1 MPFVDRR
8 EGAPTPG
15 RAWRRCGQ
23 HQPALAV
30 KVAPLLF
37 LLVLA
42 GARVEAAPLDEPFV
56 GGLSFSGP
64 TSGTLAAIYWNPA
77 ALGLVRG
84 TQVMFAGSMRAA
96 STTVTRAPIDPLTG
110 LPGTFAPGSATASD
124 LMQPVQWPMGPGSFM
139 GISSDLG
146 GDRFT
151 IGFATYMPNLQQTRY
166 PLSPT
171 GTEPTRYQALEIDLR
186 NLALVP
192 ALSIRFAGDFRLGIA
207 PGFLFSTGHLAFAQ
221 DTALDGGHAGLLS
234 DCGGQPCGAENP
246 AAAAR
251 YNIDSGNGLGD
262 AKFSL
267 TLGGGIYYRRQSLEI
282 GLAYSSRPLGG
293 EVSGVEVSGER
304 TTVTQPPRVGLGPVT
319 CRDVLMP
326 ANPGDASLRCVFGD
340 LSYRLPDV
348 WIGGVTWKLRPGLEL
363 TAMARWIWMHLHD
376 RIDVRLT
383 GPTLQAAGIPE
394 HIVLYRGFRDVWDL
408 RGRIA
413 YWWRER
419 IRVGA
424 QLRLETSAVDPS
436 AVNAAAVDGLKV
448 QPMALAEARLTRHL
462 WLGAGYGITF
472 MPQVQVTTS
481 VFKPAEATSCADAM
495 GDLGKCQAR
504 LSGQARPSAAG
515 TYTRAVQDFGL
526 TVTAKF

>member
-1 MPFVDRR
+1 MPFVDHH
-8 EGAPTPG
+8 EGGQAPL
-15 RAWRRCGQ
+15 RAWRRRG
-23 HQPALAV
+23 PLLLALALQ
-30 KVAPLLF
+30 VAALLDP
-37 LLVLA
+37 VGA
-42 GARVEAAPLDEPFV
+42 GVDAAPLDEPFV

-84 TQVMFAGSMRAA
+84 TQVMFAGSMRAS
-96 STTVTRAPIDPLTG
+96 STTVARAPIDPKTG
-110 LPGTFAPGSATASD
+110 LPGGTFAPGSATAND
-124 LMQPVQWPMGPGSFM
+124 LMQPVQWPIGPGSFM

-151 IGFATYMPNLQQTRY
+151 IGFATYMPSLQQTKY
-166 PLSPT
+166 PLSPI
-171 GTEPTRYQALEIDLR
+171 GAEPTRYQALEIDLR

-192 ALSIRFAGDFRLGIA
+192 ALSIRFLGDFRLGIA

-221 DTALDGGHAGLLS
+221 DTALDGGNTGLKS

-251 YNIDSGNGLGD
+251 YNIDSGHGLGD
-262 AKFSL
+262 AKFSV
-267 TLGGGIYYRRQSLEI
+267 TLGGGIYYRHQTLEI
-282 GLAYSSRPLGG
+282 GLSYSSRPLGG
-293 EVSGVEVSGER
+293 DVSGVEVAGER
-304 TTVTQPPRVGLGPVT
+304 TTVTQPPRVGVGPVT
-319 CRDVLMP
+319 CREVVMP
-326 ANPGDASLRCVFGD
+326 SNASDASSRCVFGD
-340 LSYRLPDV
+340 LAYRLPDV

-363 TAMARWIWMHLHD
+363 TAMARWIWLHVHD

-383 GPTLQAAGIPE
+383 GPTLQASGIPE
-394 HIVLYRGFRDVWDL
+394 HIVLYRGFHDVWDL

-419 IRVGA
+419 VRVGA

-436 AVNAAAVDGLKV
+436 AVNAAAVDGFKV
-448 QPMALAEARLTRHL
+448 EPMVLAEMRLSHHL

-472 MPQVQVTTS
+472 MPKVQASPS
-481 VFKPAEATSCADAM
+481 VFDPKAATACADAG
-495 GDLGKCQAR
+495 GDFGVCQAR
-504 LSGQARPSAAG
+504 LSGQARPTAAG
-515 TYTRAVQDFGL
+515 TYTRTVQDFGL